1 MPRTS
6 SCDHTYLQGRLG
18 NVIPLL
24 GELCPAE
31 NQEFYKMATG
41 EELEWVAYPF
51 SRGSSQPRNQTGVS
65 CIAGSSLPGEPQGK
79 TAGKE

>member
-1 MPRTS
+1 
-6 SCDHTYLQGRLG
+6 
-18 NVIPLL
+18 
-24 GELCPAE
+24 
-31 NQEFYKMATG
+31 MANG

-65 CIAGSSLPGEPQGK
+65 CIAGSSLLAEPQGK